1 MNSVNNTLYKRHLL
15 ENVSANQTLF
25 TRTLNLREGSALAL
39 RQRLHEYFVT
49 TFDRYESLF
58 ETLASDAAYY
68 EKSIPLRH
76 PLIFYFGH
84 TATFFV
90 NKLLLARMIE
100 KRINPRFESIFAV
113 GVDEMSWDDL
123 NDAHYQWPTPAE
135 VKAYRDQVRAL
146 VINLIETFPLQLPV
160 DWNNPWWAIIM
171 GIEHERIHLETS
183 SVLIRQHTLAYVKN
197 HPQWRPF
204 RKTGCAPQNELLNV
218 PSGTVVLGKEKSNP
232 YYGWDNEYGTH
243 SADISQF
250 QASKFLVS
258 NQEFLAFVE
267 DGGYKSVQF
276 WEEEGVGWLS
286 FTEAGH
292 PTFWLMRN
300 GKWFLRLMTE
310 EVSMPWDWPVEV
322 NYHEAKAFCNWKK
335 STTGLSVRLP
345 TEDEWYRLYDFA
357 GFAGLDKIEHPE
369 SPSAPKANAN
379 IHLDYFASSCPV
391 NKFAQGEFYD
401 VVGNVWQWTETP
413 IYPFEG
419 FDVHTIYDDF
429 TTPTFDERHNLIKG
443 GSWISCGNETLREA
457 RYAFRRHFFQHAGFR
472 YVVSEEL
479 KPVPGSHY
487 ETDKLLS
494 EYAEFHYGDEY
505 FGVAN
510 FPKSLVELA
519 VEMIGDKP
527 KAKALDLGCASGRA
541 TFELATHFDFVTGID
556 FSARFIGQGVLLASG
571 ETLRYTLTEEGELV
585 QYKSRSLADLNLQS
599 VKEKVEFFQG
609 DACNLK
615 PQLTGYDFILAANL
629 IDRLYSPAKFLNSIH
644 ERLNIGGVLML
655 ASPYTWLT
663 DHTPRED
670 WIGGLKKD
678 GESFTTFD
686 GLKMHLGEH
695 FKLLQQ
701 PIEVPFVIRETKRK
715 FQHTLSEVTFWERI
729 R

>member
-1 MNSVNNTLYKRHLL
+1 MQSGHSTVRKGNHLKD
-15 ENVSANQTLF
+15 VSLNQQPLF
-25 TRTLNLREGSALAL
+25 TRTPNLREENTLAL
-39 RQRLHEYFVT
+39 RQQLHEYFVT

-58 ETLASDAAYY
+58 ETLTCDQAYY

-90 NKLLLARMIE
+90 NKLLLARMIDS
-100 KRINPRFESIFAV
+100 RINPRFESIFAV

-123 NDAHYQWPTPAE
+123 NDANYQWPTPAE

-146 VINLIETFPLQLPV
+146 VINLIETAPLQLPV

-183 SVLIRQHTLAYVKN
+183 SVLIRQHKLAYVKN
-197 HPQWRPF
+197 HPQWKPCRE
-204 RKTGCAPQNELLNV
+204 TGVPPTNELIKV
-218 PSGTVVLGKEKSNP
+218 ATGSVVLGKDKSNP

-243 SADISQF
+243 SANVGEF

-258 NQEFLAFVE
+258 NQEFLAFV
-267 DGGYKSVQF
+267 DAGGYKNKNY
-276 WEEEGVGWLS
+276 WEEEGQGWLA
-286 FTEAGH
+286 FTRAQH
-292 PTFWLMRN
+292 PTFWLKKN
-300 GKWFLRLMTE
+300 HQWHLRLMTE
-310 EVSMPWDWPVEV
+310 EISMPWDWPVDV

-335 STTGLSVRLP
+335 SETGLAVRLP
-345 TEDEWYRLYDFA
+345 TEDEWYRLYDTV
-357 GFAGLDKIEHPE
+357 GLQDTLDLKEIG
-369 SPSAPKANAN
+369 AQKANAN
-379 IHLDYFASSCPV
+379 IQLDYWASSCPV

-401 VVGNVWQWTETP
+401 VVGNAWQWTETP

-443 GSWISCGNETLREA
+443 GSWISCGNETLRDA

-505 FGVAN
+505 FGVVN
-510 FPKSLVELA
+510 FSKALAELA
-519 VEMIGDKP
+519 IKTLGDSP
-527 KAKALDLGCASGRA
+527 KVKALDIGCASGRA
-541 TFELATHFDFVTGID
+541 TFELARHFDFVTGID
-556 FSARFIGQGVLLASG
+556 FSARFIGQGVHLSQN
-571 ETLRYTLTEEGELV
+571 ETLRYTLTDEGELV
-585 QYKSRSLADLNLQS
+585 QYKSRSLADLGLLS
-599 VKEKVEFFQG
+599 TKDKVEFFQG

-615 PQLTGYDFILAANL
+615 PQFTGYDFILAANL
-629 IDRLYSPAKFLNSIH
+629 IDRLYNPAKFLSAIH

-670 WIGGLKKD
+670 WIGGFKKD

-686 GLKMHLGEH
+686 GLKAHLGEY
-695 FKLLQQ
+695 FELVQQ

-715 FQHTLSEVTFWERI
+715 FQHTLSEVTFWRRI
-729 R
+729 K

>member
-1 MNSVNNTLYKRHLL
+1 MNSINNRLCKKLHP
-15 ENVSANQTLF
+15 EVESAYQTLF
-25 TRTLNLREGSALAL
+25 TRTPNLREENTLAL
-39 RQRLHEYFVT
+39 RQALHEYFVT

-58 ETLASDAAYY
+58 ETLTCDSAYY

-84 TATFFV
+84 TATFFI

-123 NDAHYQWPTPAE
+123 NDAHYQWPTPLE

-146 VINLIETFPLQLPV
+146 VISLIETAPLQLPI

-183 SVLIRQHTLAYVKN
+183 SVLIRQHKLAYVKN
-197 HPQWRPF
+197 HSSWKPF
-204 RKTGCAPQNELLNV
+204 RETNVAPQNELLPV
-218 PSGTVVLGKEKSNP
+218 SAGKVVLGKEKSSP

-243 SADISQF
+243 SAEVSEF

-258 NQEFLAFVE
+258 NHEFLAFVE
-267 DGGYKSVQF
+267 DGGYKNNAY
-276 WEEEGVGWLS
+276 WEEEGQGWLS
-286 FTEAGH
+286 FTEAQY
-292 PTFWLMRN
+292 PTFWLQRN
-300 GKWFLRLMTE
+300 GKWYLRLMTE
-310 EVSMPWDWPVEV
+310 EVQMPWDWPVEV

-335 STTGLSVRLP
+335 SATGLSVRLP

-357 GFAGLDKIEHPE
+357 KVKNVSAEKI
-369 SPSAPKANAN
+369 NAN
-379 IHLDYFASSCPV
+379 LHLDHYASSCPV
-391 NKFAQGEFYD
+391 NKFSQGDFYD

-510 FPKSLVELA
+510 FSKSLVELA
-519 VEMIGDKP
+519 SEMLVDKP
-527 KAKALDLGCASGRA
+527 KAKALDIGCASGRA

-556 FSARFIGQGVLLASG
+556 FSARFIGQGVHLAKG
-571 ETLRYTLTEEGELV
+571 DTLRYTLTEEGELV
-585 QYKSRSLADLNLQS
+585 QYKSRSLLDLGLQS
-599 VKEKVEFFQG
+599 TKEKVEFFQG

-615 PQLTGYDFILAANL
+615 PQFSGYDFILAANL
-629 IDRLYSPAKFLNSIH
+629 IDRLYNPAKFLNSIH
-644 ERLNIGGVLML
+644 ERLNLGGVLML

-715 FQHTLSEVTFWERI
+715 FQHTLSEVTFWERVK
-729 R
+729 

>member
-1 MNSVNNTLYKRHLL
+1 MSSINNTFCKKRYLTD
-15 ENVSANQTLF
+15 VFTPQTPF
-25 TRTLNLREGSALAL
+25 TRTPNLREGNLLAL
-39 RQRLHEYFVT
+39 RHRLHEYFVT

-58 ETLASDAAYY
+58 ETLACDAAYY

-90 NKLLLARMIE
+90 NKLLLARMLE

-123 NDAHYQWPTPAE
+123 NDSHYQWPTPIE
-135 VKAYRDQVRAL
+135 VKAYRDQVRA
-146 VINLIETFPLQLPV
+146 VVVNLIETAPLQLPI

-183 SVLIRQHTLAYVKN
+183 SVLIRQHKLAYVKS
-197 HPQWRPF
+197 HPQWKPF
-204 RKTGCAPQNELLNV
+204 RETGCAPRNELL
-218 PSGTVVLGKEKSNP
+218 TVTAGDVILGKEKSNP

-243 SADISQF
+243 SAKVNQF

-267 DGGYKSVQF
+267 DDGYKSKHF
-276 WEEEGVGWLS
+276 WQEEGQAWLS
-286 FTEAGH
+286 FTNARQ
-292 PTFWLMRN
+292 PTFWLSRN
-300 GKWFLRLMTE
+300 GKWFLRLLTE

-345 TEDEWYRLYDFA
+345 TEDEWYRLYDVAGVDNFA
-357 GFAGLDKIEHPE
+357 NPGNIDSK
-369 SPSAPKANAN
+369 KANAN
-379 IHLDYFASSCPV
+379 LHLDYFASSCSV

-472 YVVSEEL
+472 YVVSEDL

-510 FPKSLVELA
+510 FSKSLVELA
-519 VEMIGDKP
+519 IEMIGDRP
-527 KAKALDLGCASGRA
+527 KAKALDIGCASGRA
-541 TFELATHFDFVTGID
+541 TFELATHFDFVTGVD

-599 VKEKVEFFQG
+599 VKDKVEFFQG

-615 PQLTGYDFILAANL
+615 PQLTCYDFILAANL
-629 IDRLYSPAKFLNSIH
+629 IDRLYNPAKFLNSIH
-644 ERLNIGGVLML
+644 ERLNVGGVLML

-729 R
+729 K